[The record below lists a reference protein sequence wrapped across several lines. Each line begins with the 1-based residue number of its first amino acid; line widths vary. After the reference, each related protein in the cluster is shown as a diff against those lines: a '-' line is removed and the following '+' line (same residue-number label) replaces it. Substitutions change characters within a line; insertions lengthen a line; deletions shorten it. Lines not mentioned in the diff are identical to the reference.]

1 MQDYQRKFI
10 ELALK
15 RGVLKFGSFTLK
27 SGRQSPYFFNA
38 GGFCTGE
45 DLYTLGSCY
54 AHALVDSK
62 IKFDVLFGPAYKGI
76 PLACA
81 TAMALSAE
89 HHINT
94 PWCFNRKEVVPHSR
108 ATSC

>member
-1 MQDYQRKFI
+1 MQDYQRRFI
-10 ELALK
+10 ELALQ

-54 AHALVDSK
+54 LMCSSAQPIRAFLSPAL
-62 IKFDVLFGPAYKGI
+62 LQWP
-76 PLACA
+76 
-81 TAMALSAE
+81 
-89 HHINT
+89 
-94 PWCFNRKEVVPHSR
+94 
-108 ATSC
+108 